1 MSSYN
6 ANKKEKSRAK
16 APTNQATQKGKKKWN
31 RKS

>member
-6 ANKKEKSRAK
+6 ANKKEKVERK
-16 APTNQATQKGKKKWN
+16 LQPNNTRRQKWN